1 MKRKAL
7 LFGNTTAAGAQ
18 NDLLNWKTFLKC
30 GRGGAW
36 QDYEIQIL
44 SNPSKT
50 YLQAWLKIIKDGDYD
65 FVLVAYAGH
74 GGWERSTILE
84 INPEGETIN
93 EVELKGL
100 APREILSLDCCRGTG
115 AATQIVDEALEK
127 SFSADTFSNIRAR
140 YDSRMMQASPQ
151 QVTLYACSI
160 GESAYCTND
169 GGYYTKNLLKQ
180 SAATPSDKYVTI
192 NQAHYYAA
200 LSTKN
205 EVMIK
210 ENRIQTPD
218 IACARCLTDQQLII
232 GIDTSVF
239 RIY

>member
-1 MKRKAL
+1 MKRQAL

-18 NDLLNWKTFLKC
+18 NDLLNWDKFLKS

-36 QDYEIQIL
+36 KDYEIQIL
-44 SNPSKT
+44 SNPSKA
-50 YLQAWLKIIKDGDYD
+50 YLQAWLKIIKDGGYD

-84 INPEGETIN
+84 INPDGETIN

-100 APREILSLDCCRGTG
+100 ASREILSLDCCRATG
-115 AATQIVDEALEK
+115 AATQIVDEVLEK

-140 YDSRMMQASPQ
+140 YDNRMMQAIPQ
-151 QVTLYACSI
+151 QVALYACRA
-160 GESAYCTND
+160 GECAYCTND

-180 SAATPSDKYVTI
+180 SAATPANQFVTI
-192 NQAHYYAA
+192 NQAHNNAA

-205 EVMIK
+205 EVLKK
-210 ENRIQTPD
+210 ENKIQTPD
-218 IACARCLTDQQLII
+218 ISCVRCLSSQQLII
-232 GIDTSVF
+232 GIDTSAF

>member
-1 MKRKAL
+1 MKRQAL

-18 NDLLNWKTFLKC
+18 NDLLNWKSFLKS
-30 GRGGAW
+30 GRGGVW
-36 QDYEIQIL
+36 MDFEIQIL
-44 SNPSKT
+44 SNPSKA
-50 YLQAWLKIIKDGDYD
+50 YLQAWLNIIKNGGYD

-84 INPEGETIN
+84 INPDGETIN

-127 SFSADTFSNIRAR
+127 SFSADSYSTIRAR
-140 YDSRMMQASPQ
+140 YDSRMMQALPQ

-160 GESAYCTND
+160 GECAYCTND
-169 GGYYTKNLLKQ
+169 VGYYTKNLLKQ
-180 SAATPSDKYVTI
+180 SSATPADQFITI

-200 LSTKN
+200 QATKN
-205 EVMIK
+205 EVWVK
-210 ENRIQTPD
+210 ENEIQTPD
-218 IACARCLTDQQLII
+218 IACARCMTNQQLII
-232 GIDTSVF
+232 GIDTSSF

>member
-1 MKRKAL
+1 MKRQAL
-7 LFGNTTAAGAQ
+7 LIGNVDATGAQ
-18 NDLLNWKTFLKC
+18 NDLLNWDKFLKS

-36 QDYEIQIL
+36 RNHEIQII
-44 SNPSKT
+44 SNPSKA
-50 YLQAWLKIIKDGDYD
+50 YLQAWLKIIKDGNYD

-84 INPEGETIN
+84 INPDGETIN
-93 EVELKGL
+93 EVDLKGL

-127 SFSADTFSNIRAR
+127 SFSAETYSNIRAR
-140 YDSRMMQASPQ
+140 YDTRMMQAIPQ

-160 GESAYCTND
+160 GESAYCTNE

-180 SAATPSDKYVTI
+180 SAATPVNQFIMI
-192 NQAHYYAA
+192 NQAHNNAA
-200 LSTKN
+200 PATNN
-205 EVMIK
+205 EVLAK

-218 IACARCLTDQQLII
+218 VSCVRCLTSQQLII
-232 GIDTSVF
+232 GINTSSF
-239 RIY
+239 RFY

>member
-1 MKRKAL
+1 MKRKAF

-18 NDLLNWKTFLKC
+18 NDLLNWKSFLKS

-36 QDYEIQIL
+36 EDYEIQIL
-44 SNPSKT
+44 SNPSKA

-84 INPEGETIN
+84 INPDGETIN

-115 AATQIVDEALEK
+115 EATQIVDEALEK
-127 SFSADTFSNIRAR
+127 SFSADSHSNIRAR
-140 YDSRMMQASPQ
+140 YDSRMMQAIPQ

-160 GESAYCTND
+160 GESSYCTNN
-169 GGYYTKNLLKQ
+169 GGYYTKNLLRQ
-180 SAATPSDKYVTI
+180 GAATPANQFVTI
-192 NQAHYYAA
+192 NQAHFNAA
-200 LSTKN
+200 IETKN
-205 EVMIK
+205 EVLAK
-210 ENRIQTPD
+210 EGRTQTPD
-218 IACARCLTDQQLII
+218 ISCSRCLTSQQLII
-232 GIDTSVF
+232 GIDTSTYRF
-239 RIY
+239 Y

>member
-1 MKRKAL
+1 MKRQAL

-18 NDLLNWKTFLKC
+18 NDLLNWKKFLES

-36 QDYEIQIL
+36 KDYEIQIL
-44 SNPSKT
+44 SNPSKAH
-50 YLQAWLKIIKDGDYD
+50 LQAWLKIIKDGGYD

-84 INPEGETIN
+84 INPDGETIN

-115 AATQIVDEALEK
+115 AETQIVDEALEK

-140 YDSRMMQASPQ
+140 YDSRMMRALPQ

-180 SAATPSDKYVTI
+180 SSATPANQFITI

-200 LSTKN
+200 QATKN
-205 EVMIK
+205 EVLAK